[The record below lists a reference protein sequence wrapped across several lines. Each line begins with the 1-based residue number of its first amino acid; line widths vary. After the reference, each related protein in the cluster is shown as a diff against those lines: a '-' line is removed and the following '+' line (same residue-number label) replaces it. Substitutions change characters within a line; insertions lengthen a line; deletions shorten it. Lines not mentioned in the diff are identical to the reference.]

1 MADISAADCPG
12 MLVAVRELAALCPAW
27 SEELRWAQFAWGSPR
42 TVPPHT
48 FPLALRCLCFSLQ
61 PS

>member
-1 MADISAADCPG
+1 MADTSAADCPST
-12 MLVAVRELAALCPAW
+12 LVAERELAALCPAW

-42 TVPPHT
+42 TIRPHA
-48 FPLALRCLCFSLQ
+48 PALALRCLCFSLR